1 VSTADSGRWVRKLLV
16 GTVMYS
22 RRRPAFVVML
32 AAALTLGGAAFIV
45 RNFKIDTDTTR
56 LLFQHGS
63 FTRLNNRLAHD
74 FPSLSRRVIIVV
86 HSSNTS
92 STRHAIRA
100 IVSTL
105 GRHPRSYP
113 FIYAPTAEP
122 LFAQDGLLYLSTPQ
136 LRVILKR
143 LTKAEP
149 LLGTLMSNPGMEG
162 YARFLS
168 EVVRHTKQLPQGERV
183 LVGSIMDANTK
194 LLSPRARGSAAKS
207 TFNPQRDLFGE
218 AASLT
223 QAERTTGAVIVSLPA
238 IDKQASYAKRAIYKL
253 KRLLDRSPELARTGA
268 RWSLTGSVVLGLD
281 QLRAVTTGTDLAT
294 FLSIALSI
302 GLLIIGLRSVRLL
315 LPVLITLLTGLVLT
329 TAFALAALGPLNLIS
344 VAFGVLFIGLG
355 VDFSI
360 QFCIR
365 LQEELA
371 KQSDAN
377 MAFNATAYRI
387 GFALVLASLAAASC
401 FYAVIPTGYSGIR
414 DLGIIAGTGTLIA
427 LVLNLTLLP
436 ALLTLFRAGR
446 ITVTR
451 PPIPFAKLP
460 VRKLGRPVLVLS
472 IVLIAFSIF
481 LIPRLSFD
489 FDLAHLEARDSQ
501 AYRTLH
507 NLERQLSFSPY
518 TLEAVAPT
526 LAQADQLA
534 NKLRRL
540 SSVGRVLTLSSYL
553 PRNQKKKI
561 ALISNV
567 SLLYPPP
574 ATNLVRSEAP
584 TNIAHDCQLLA
595 RLGQEAQQQSREGPA
610 SLRATYERFA
620 TAMEA
625 AFGKNCNPAAV
636 ARLRAHLIG
645 PMIALGAMVDRLL
658 NPIPVSPQSLP
669 ATLRENYLSPNGQA
683 RVEIFSR
690 LNLHRAKNL
699 KTFVDQVSRVIPNI
713 GGTPVLF
720 VRGGHI
726 VTKAFREASLLAFLF
741 IIIIV
746 CIVLRSVRDVVLTI
760 VPLVLSVALTLSTLA
775 LLNIRFNIAN
785 IIVIP
790 LSIGL
795 SVAFGIYMIL
805 RWKNSHYDIHQ
816 VLRSSAPEGIMVS
829 GMTTLLVFGTLI
841 LTPSP
846 GLFSL
851 GITLL
856 IALVWTLVSSLVI
869 LPSILFVVQSHT
881 HSPIPKT

>member
-1 VSTADSGRWVRKLLV
+1 VSAAESGRWVRKLLV
-16 GTVMYS
+16 GSVMFS
-22 RRRPAFVVML
+22 RRRPALVAVL
-32 AAALTLGGAAFIV
+32 AALLALGSIAFIV
-45 RNFKIDTDTTR
+45 RNFKIDTDTNR
-56 LLFQHGS
+56 LLFQNGS

-86 HSSNTS
+86 RSSDA
-92 STRHAIRA
+92 STTRRAIRA

-105 GRHPRSYP
+105 SRHPRSYP
-113 FIYAPTAEP
+113 FVYAPTAEP
-122 LFAQDGLLYLSTPQ
+122 LFARDGLLYLSTPR

-149 LLGTLMSNPGMEG
+149 LLGTLMSNPSVGG

-168 EVVRHTKQLPQGERV
+168 EVIRHTKQLPQGERV
-183 LVGSIMDANTK
+183 LVGSIMDANTA
-194 LLSPRARGSAAKS
+194 LLASHASGTATKT
-207 TFNPQRDLFGE
+207 TFNPQRELFGQ
-218 AASLT
+218 AGSLS
-223 QAERTTGAVIVSLPA
+223 QAERTTGAIIVSLPA
-238 IDKQASYAKRAIYKL
+238 IDKQANHAKHAIAKL
-253 KRLLDRSPELARTGA
+253 KQLLNHIPTLARTGV

-294 FLSIALSI
+294 ILSIVLSI

-329 TAFALAALGPLNLIS
+329 TAFALVALGPLNLIS

-427 LVLNLTLLP
+427 LLLNLTLLP
-436 ALLTLFRAGR
+436 ALLTLFHAGR
-446 ITVTR
+446 ITVRR

-460 VRKLGRPVLVLS
+460 VQKLGRSVLVLS
-472 IVLIAFSIF
+472 IVLIAFSLF

-489 FDLAHLEARDSQ
+489 FDLAHLEAQDSQ

-507 NLERQLSFSPY
+507 SLERQLSFSPY
-518 TLEAVAPT
+518 TLEAIAPT
-526 LAQADQLA
+526 LAQADRLA
-534 NKLRRL
+534 RTVRRL
-540 SSVGRVLTLSSYL
+540 PSVGRVLTLSSYL
-553 PRNQKKKI
+553 PRNQEKKI

-574 ATNLVRSEAP
+574 AAHLNTREPPANIVR
-584 TNIAHDCQLLA
+584 DCQLLA
-595 RLGQEAQQQSREGPA
+595 HLGQEARQLRHEAPA
-610 SLRATYERFA
+610 SLRATYARFA
-620 TAMEA
+620 AAMEG
-625 AFGKNCNPAAV
+625 AFGTSCNPVAV
-636 ARLRAHLIG
+636 ATLRTRLVG
-645 PMIALGAMVDRLL
+645 PMVALGEAVDRLL
-658 NPIPVSPQSLP
+658 NPIPVTLQSLP
-669 ATLRENYLSPNGQA
+669 VTLRENYLSSSGQA

-699 KTFVDQVSRVIPNI
+699 KTFVDQVSQVIPNI

-726 VTKAFREASLLAFLF
+726 VTTAFREASLLAFLF
-741 IIIIV
+741 IIVIV
-746 CIVLRSVRDVVLTI
+746 CIVLRSARDVVLTI

-775 LLNIRFNIAN
+775 LLHIRFNIAN

-816 VLRSSAPEGIMVS
+816 VLRSSAPEGIMIS
-829 GMTTLLVFGTLI
+829 GMTTLLVFGTLV

-856 IALVWTLVSSLVI
+856 IALFWTLVSSLVI

-881 HSPIPKT
+881 HTHTQT